1 MLAQEIHTMKK
12 MEEIVDHNKQ
22 KLKAASLSELGIPQI
37 VDYGMLLLQNFN
49 AGDDKEDVKMCGYYI
64 IPQYQHNLNQ
74 YLEIVKKDLI
84 DGEIFGVAKQLMG
97 IFKIV
102 HTAHRT
108 FNDLKPENI
117 MINIQDDG
125 TAKVFLIDFGFAAKY
140 VKDKTGDHIEVNDGT
155 DMFQGNLL
163 FSTVSQMKFLK
174 TSRRDDIISL
184 FYMIVY
190 LLNDS

>member
-12 MEEIVDHNKQ
+12 MEEIVEYNKQ
-22 KLKAASLSELGIPQI
+22 KLNAASLLELGIPQI
-37 VDYGMLLLQNFN
+37 IDYGMLLLQNFN
-49 AGDDKEDVKMCGYYI
+49 AGANEEDVKMCGYYI

-74 YLEIVKKDLI
+74 YLEIVKKDAL
-84 DGEIFGVAKQLMG
+84 DGEIFAVAKQLVG

-125 TAKVFLIDFGFAAKY
+125 TPKVFLIDFGFAAKFI
-140 VKDKTGDHIEVNDGT
+140 KDN
-155 DMFQGNLL
+155 
-163 FSTVSQMKFLK
+163 
-174 TSRRDDIISL
+174 
-184 FYMIVY
+184 
-190 LLNDS
+190 

>member
-1 MLAQEIHTMKK
+1 
-12 MEEIVDHNKQ
+12 
-22 KLKAASLSELGIPQI
+22 
-37 VDYGMLLLQNFN
+37 MLLLQNFS
-49 AGDDKEDVKMCGYYI
+49 AGVEDVKMCGYYI

-74 YLEIVKKDLI
+74 YLEIVKNTLLYKEA
-84 DGEIFGVAKQLMG
+84 EIFGVAKQLVG

-125 TAKVFLIDFGFAAKY
+125 TPKVFLIDFGFAAKFL
-140 VKDKTGDHIEVNDGT
+140 KDKTGDHIEINEGT

-163 FSTVSQMKFLK
+163 FSSVSQMKFLK
-174 TSRRDDIISL
+174 TSRRDDIMSL

-190 LLNDS
+190 LLNGNKTVCEKDKEAFETNQDKPINEQFKKMKAYKR

>member
-12 MEEIVDHNKQ
+12 MEEIVEYNKQ
-22 KLKAASLSELGIPQI
+22 KLNAASLLELGIPQI
-37 VDYGMLLLQNFN
+37 IDYGMLLLQNFN
-49 AGDDKEDVKMCGYYI
+49 AGANEEDVKMCGYYI

-74 YLEIVKKDLI
+74 YLEIVKKDAL
-84 DGEIFGVAKQLMG
+84 DGEIFAIAKQLVG

-125 TAKVFLIDFGFAAKY
+125 SPKVFLIDFGFAAKFI
-140 VKDKTGDHIEVNDGT
+140 KDN
-155 DMFQGNLL
+155 
-163 FSTVSQMKFLK
+163 
-174 TSRRDDIISL
+174 
-184 FYMIVY
+184 
-190 LLNDS
+190 